1 MKITFLGT
9 GTSQGVPIIACEC
22 EICRSDDSRDKRLR
36 SSVLISHK
44 GQQFIIDTGPDF
56 RQQILRENVNHL
68 DFVLLTHGHK
78 DHIAGLDDIR
88 AFNHLQNKQMD
99 IYADEL
105 TCESVTREFYYVF
118 AKNKYPGIPELNLH
132 IVGEQTFTVN
142 NIVIEPIHVMHCRLP
157 ILGFR
162 IDNMAYITDASHI
175 EETELEKLKNL
186 NILIINALGK
196 KKHYS
201 HFNVE
206 EAVAVAEY
214 LRPKN
219 TYFTHISHRI
229 SHEMCSKNLPENI
242 AFAYDGLEIEG

>member
-1 MKITFLGT
+1 L
-9 GTSQGVPIIACEC
+9 IA
-22 EICRSDDSRDKRLR
+22 
-36 SSVLISHK
+36 HK

-88 AFNHLQNKQMD
+88 AFNHIQGKPID

-105 TCESVTREFYYVF
+105 TCKSVTKEFDYVF
-118 AKNKYPGIPELNLH
+118 AKNKYPGIPELSLH
-132 IVGEQTFTVN
+132 SVGEQPFTVN
-142 NIVIEPIHVMHCRLP
+142 NITIEPVHVTHYRLP

-175 EETELEKLKNL
+175 EEKELNKLKNL
-186 NILIINALGK
+186 DVLIINALRTE
-196 KKHYS
+196 KHYS

-214 LRPKN
+214 LRPKA
-219 TYFTHISHRI
+219 TYFTHISHYI
-229 SHEMCSKNLPENI
+229 SHEECSKNLPKNM
-242 AFAYDGLEIEG
+242 AFAYDGLQLTINNL